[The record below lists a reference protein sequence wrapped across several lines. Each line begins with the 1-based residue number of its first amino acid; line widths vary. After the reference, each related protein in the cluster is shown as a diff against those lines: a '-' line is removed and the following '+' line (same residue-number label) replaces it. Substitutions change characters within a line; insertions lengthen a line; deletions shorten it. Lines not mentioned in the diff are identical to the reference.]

1 MCCLLPYA
9 ASLERLLFRG
19 AYRFLWVAVSLIISL
34 DYPQADCKKILF
46 DLYLPVC
53 DVVSLVGVGDVDG
66 VTLDDN

>member
-1 MCCLLPYA
+1 MHCL
-9 ASLERLLFRG
+9 SGRI
-19 AYRFLWVAVSLIISL
+19 FLWVAVSLIISL